1 MEWERAKNYILL
13 FFILL
18 NLGLAFMW
26 FAEYNRYTMTADQE
40 RMIHAI
46 LGQNNI
52 SMYTR
57 PMRRSPPMRTLNVSA
72 FYYDVDALMYLFFDD
87 LDAVN
92 RMGEDYVFEDAES
105 RLVVVNGF
113 VSYENFSEHGFRDT
127 ALAIPRGIGENGITR
142 IIASNLADT
151 FIAKYFPT
159 FHQDSIFYT
168 QPGLGVRVI
177 YRQSYRGRLIHS
189 NFIEFLI
196 TANGIR
202 QIEMQFGRVLGHGGT
217 SQMIFAPDEALLTF
231 VQRIRHDATYTP
243 MVITHMDLVYFQEY
257 FGSDQPG
264 TFYPAVPV
272 YRIFIQGEAMPF
284 LINAYRN
291 VMID

>member
-1 MEWERAKNYILL
+1 MEWERAKNYILI

-26 FAEYNRYTMTADQE
+26 FMEYNRYMMTAEQE

-57 PMRRSPPMRTLNVSA
+57 PMRRSPPMRPLNVSA
-72 FYYDVDALMYLFFDD
+72 FYYDVPELLELFFDD
-87 LDAVN
+87 PNQVEQID
-92 RMGEDYVFEDAES
+92 DYIFRSEES
-105 RLVVVNGF
+105 SLIIFNGF
-113 VSYENFSEHGFRDT
+113 VSYDNQSQHGFRNT
-127 ALAIPRGIGENGITR
+127 ALVIPRSLSYNGINR
-142 IIASNLADT
+142 AIASNIADT
-151 FIAKYFPT
+151 FINNYFPD

-168 QPGLGVRVI
+168 EDATQGVRVI
-177 YRQSYRGRLIHS
+177 YRQVYRGRLIHS
-189 NFIEFLI
+189 NFIELLI

-231 VQRIRHDATYTP
+231 VQRVRHDAHDAP

-272 YRIFIQGEAMPF
+272 YRIFIQGEVMPF